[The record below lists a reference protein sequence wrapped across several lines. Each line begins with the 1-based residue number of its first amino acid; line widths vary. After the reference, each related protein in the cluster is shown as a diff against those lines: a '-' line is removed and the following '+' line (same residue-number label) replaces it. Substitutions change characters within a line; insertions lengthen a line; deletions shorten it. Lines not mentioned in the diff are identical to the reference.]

1 MGRTRLLRRIE
12 GTGVMALKNGKP
24 NPLNYFG
31 IRRAEFAAPHF
42 KYTTIEKY
50 NPALL
55 KNLDAWIKH
64 NLNSR
69 YFIGQGLALDNTN
82 TIVYT
87 TRIGFES
94 EKELSFF
101 TIACPHLQ
109 TR

>member
-1 MGRTRLLRRIE
+1 
-12 GTGVMALKNGKP
+12 MALKNGKP
-24 NPLNYFG
+24 NPLNYFDM
-31 IRRAEFAAPHF
+31 RKVDFASPHF
-42 KYTTIEKY
+42 KYMSIDRYTPT
-50 NPALL
+50 LL
-55 KNLDAWIKH
+55 NRLDYWIRQ

-69 YFIGQGLALDNTN
+69 YYIGQDLGLDNTN

-87 TRIGFES
+87 LRIGFES

>member
-1 MGRTRLLRRIE
+1 
-12 GTGVMALKNGKP
+12 MALKNGKP

-31 IRRAEFAAPHF
+31 LRKVEFAVPHF

-50 NPALL
+50 SPLL
-55 KNLDAWIKH
+55 TKQLDTWIKQ
-64 NLNSR
+64 NLNNR
-69 YFIGQGLALDNTN
+69 YYIGQGIALDHTN
-82 TIVYT
+82 TITYT

-109 TR
+109 IR

>member
-1 MGRTRLLRRIE
+1 
-12 GTGVMALKNGKP
+12 MALKNGKP
-24 NPLNYFG
+24 NALNYYKL
-31 IRRAEFAAPHF
+31 RRVEFAAPHF
-42 KYTTIEKY
+42 KYTTIDKY
-50 NPALL
+50 NPNLIRLL
-55 KNLDAWIKH
+55 DSWIKQ

-69 YFIGQGLALDNTN
+69 YYIGQSISLDHTN

-109 TR
+109 LR